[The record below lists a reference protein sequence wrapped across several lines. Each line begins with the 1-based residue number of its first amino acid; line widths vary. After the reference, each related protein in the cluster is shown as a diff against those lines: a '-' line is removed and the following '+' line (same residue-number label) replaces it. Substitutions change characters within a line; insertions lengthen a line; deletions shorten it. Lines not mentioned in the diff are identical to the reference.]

1 MHKYFIQNN
10 LRPEP
15 VCNKTAEFIAGVD
28 QYDSQDFNLNDCG
41 FIRNDLCQL
50 LRAQSQSEYDSLL
63 RKLVELPSS
72 SSLPDDMPIDEAIA
86 SIIPRY
92 TQSPSELSMYAEI
105 VAKRDM
111 NTLHDAYEKS
121 LNLKKSSPE
130 PSVVESKTE

>member
-10 LRPEP
+10 LRPDP
-15 VCNKTAEFIAGVD
+15 VCGKTVEFIAGVD

-63 RKLVELPSS
+63 RKLVELPPS
-72 SSLPDDMPIDEAIA
+72 SSLPEDMPIDEAIA

-92 TQSPSELSMYAEI
+92 TQSPSELSFYAETL
-105 VAKRDM
+105 AQRDM
-111 NTLHDAYEKS
+111 AKLHDAYEKA
-121 LNLKKSSPE
+121 LEKKPEESVSPDDN
-130 PSVVESKTE
+130 S

>member
-10 LRPEP
+10 LRPVP
-15 VCNKTAEFIAGVD
+15 VCNKTVDFIAGVD

-63 RKLVELPSS
+63 RKLVELPPS

-111 NTLHDAYEKS
+111 TTLHDAYEKS
-121 LNLKKSSPE
+121 LNLKKSSSDS
-130 PSVVESKTE
+130 SVVESKTE